1 MTCSALALLLTPLL
15 VLAAVQDPEP
25 AWKTRPV
32 PDSDRDIRPALIG
45 SKVPAATVKDV
56 EGKPRTLAS
65 LFQEGPTI
73 LIFYRGGW

>member
-1 MTCSALALLLTPLL
+1 MTPPASILLFAPLLL
-15 VLAAVQDPEP
+15 LAAFQDPEP

-45 SKVPAATVKDV
+45 STVEAATIKEV